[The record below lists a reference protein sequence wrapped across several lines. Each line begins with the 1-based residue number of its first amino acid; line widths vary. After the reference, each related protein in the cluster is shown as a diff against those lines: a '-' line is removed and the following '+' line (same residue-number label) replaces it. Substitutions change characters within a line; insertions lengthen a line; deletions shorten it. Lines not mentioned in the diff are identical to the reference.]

1 MSKSTDDLKAGFAGE
16 SQANRRYLAFA
27 KRAEE
32 EGHPQ
37 AAKLFRAAAHAETV
51 HALNHLKALGEI
63 KSTSEN
69 LEAAAQGENYEA
81 VTMYPGFVR
90 DAEADGNRQ
99 ALRSFQYALAVEKVH
114 ESSTEKPSR
123 HWGRKPPTKTTTC
136 VRSAAIPTTAT
147 RQRSAQCAQRLA
159 QSSSGSARPK
169 HQDRLRHRLHV
180 QLL

>member
-1 MSKSTDDLKAGFAGE
+1 MSKSTEDLKAGFAGE

-114 ESSTEKPSR
+114 ESLY
-123 HWGRKPPTKTTTC
+123 RK
-136 VRSAAIPTTAT
+136 AIETLGKETSNEDYYVCPICGYTHY
-147 RQRSAQCAQRLA
+147 
-159 QSSSGSARPK
+159 GSAPEKCPVCATPGAKFERIS
-169 HQDRLRHRLHV
+169 
-180 QLL
+180 